1 MIILPGEEIASPTLG
16 FFDRLAK
23 QTEFITGHPYAL
35 MTAFFA
41 ILCWAAVGPI
51 FDFSDS
57 WQLVINTTT
66 TIVTFLMVFLIQ
78 GNQTRASVAA
88 QVKLDELI
96 RSTHGAHNALV
107 TLENL
112 TLEEIEQFR
121 AHYERLACA
130 ARERLRRGGSDT
142 DTPSVVIAQ

>member
-1 MIILPGEEIASPTLG
+1 
-16 FFDRLAK
+16 
-23 QTEFITGHPYAL
+23 
-35 MTAFFA
+35 MTAFSA
-41 ILCWAAVGPI
+41 VPCGAALGPI
-51 FDFSDS
+51 FHFNDS

-96 RSTHGAHNALV
+96 RSIHGAHNALV

-112 TLEEIEQFR
+112 TLDEIEQCR
-121 AHYERLACA
+121 THDERLACA
-130 ARERLRRGGSDT
+130 ARERLRRRGSDT

>member
-1 MIILPGEEIASPTLG
+1 MIIVPGEQMASPTLG

-35 MTAFFA
+35 MAAFGA
-41 ILCWAAVGPI
+41 VLGWAALGPV
-51 FDFSDS
+51 FHFSDS
-57 WQLVINTTT
+57 WQLAINTTT

-78 GNQTRASVAA
+78 GNQTRAAIAA
-88 QVKLDELI
+88 QVKLDEMI

-107 TLENL
+107 SLENL

-121 AHYERLACA
+121 AHYERLACT
-130 ARERLRRGGSDT
+130 ARERLRKGGSDT
-142 DTPSVVIAQ
+142 DTPSIMVAQ

>member
-1 MIILPGEEIASPTLG
+1 MIILPGEQIASPTLS

-23 QTEFITGHPYAL
+23 QTEFITGHPYTL
-35 MTAFFA
+35 MAAFGA
-41 ILCWAAVGPI
+41 VLCWAALGPI
-51 FDFSDS
+51 FEYSDS
-57 WQLVINTTT
+57 WQLAINTTT

-78 GNQTRASVAA
+78 GNQTRAAIAA

-107 TLENL
+107 SLENL

-130 ARERLRRGGSDT
+130 ARERLRKGGSDT